1 MRYTTTSGFGDATA
15 QCAGAFFTMRKIPEC
30 NSRISLWSLGRNTGG
45 STIDLRLRTGSS
57 KNACS
62 VSSSNLP
69 RLDIFSMRTEWNGCR
84 RYRERN
90 NESKST
96 AKARN

>member
-30 NSRISLWSLGRNTGG
+30 NSKNFVVESWAATGG
-45 STIDLRLRTGSS
+45 STIDLRLRTEVRRTR
-57 KNACS
+57 AP